1 MSMNNPDLDIVRML
15 EQHSARCWPA
25 TYVDAFCGW
34 EIRRTPDVSSGR
46 VNSVNAIAPVPGKFD
61 QVLMK
66 ARALFEE
73 QDEWP
78 LIRIHPRAGEE
89 PVQRLKEL
97 GLHGQGDTVVKTLTL
112 SDAVAS
118 PALSCVVTDT
128 MTPDWMIAYGDAH
141 NTEDE
146 ERQAIARTLSRVTV
160 RQAFAVLYDGGR
172 PVASGRGAVADGWV
186 GVFQISTVPEA
197 RRRGFGGAIIGSLL
211 TWGREAGARHAYLQV
226 ELKNDAARRLY
237 RSFGFEGA
245 YTYSYW
251 WLPDDIELVNPTP
264 NIR

>member
-1 MSMNNPDLDIVRML
+1 MSMNNPNLDIVRVL

-46 VNSVNAIAPVPGKFD
+46 VNSVNAIAPESGQFD
-61 QVLMK
+61 QVLVK

-73 QDEWP
+73 QEEWP
-78 LIRIHPRAGEE
+78 LIRIHPLAGEE
-89 PVQRLKEL
+89 PVQRLEAL
-97 GLHGQGDTVVKTLTL
+97 GLHGEGDTVVKTLTL
-112 SDAVAS
+112 SDAIAPPS
-118 PALSCVVTDT
+118 LLCVLTDT

-141 NTEDE
+141 DTEEDE
-146 ERQAIARTLSRVTV
+146 RESITRALSRVSV
-160 RQAFAVLYDGGR
+160 RQAFAVLYDGDR

-186 GVFQISTVPEA
+186 GLFQISTVPEA
-197 RRRGFGGAIIGSLL
+197 RQRGFGGAIVRSLL
-211 TWGREAGARHAYLQV
+211 DWGREAGASQAYLQV
-226 ELKNDAARRLY
+226 EVKNDAARRLY

>member
-1 MSMNNPDLDIVRML
+1 MNNPDLEIVRVL

-25 TYVDAFCGW
+25 TFVDSYCGW

-46 VNSVNAIAPVPGKFD
+46 VNSVNAIAPESGQFD
-61 QVLMK
+61 QVLVK
-66 ARALFEE
+66 ARALFDE
-73 QDEWP
+73 QEEWP
-78 LIRIHPRAGEE
+78 LIRIHPLAGEE
-89 PVQRLKEL
+89 PVQRLEAL

-112 SDAVAS
+112 FDAVVS
-118 PALSCVVTDT
+118 PTLSCLVRDT

-141 NTEDE
+141 DTEEE

-160 RQAFAVLYDGGR
+160 RQAFAVFYDGDR

-186 GVFQISTVPEA
+186 GLFQISTVPEA
-197 RRRGFGGAIIGSLL
+197 RQRGFGGAIVRSLL
-211 TWGREAGARHAYLQV
+211 DWGREAGASQAYLQV
-226 ELKNDAARRLY
+226 EVKNDVARRLY
-237 RSFGFEGA
+237 RSFGFESA
-245 YTYSYW
+245 YVYSYW